1 MWAGGVGSSRKQSI
15 LEICSQE
22 SENKADRH
30 IRKVAG
36 EVWDPV
42 VPQKSLSDKLQYW
55 DTWYAKRMEGGG
67 CRGMLG
73 PEGCA

>member
-22 SENKADRH
+22 SENKADGH

-55 DTWYAKRMEGGG
+55 DT
-67 CRGMLG
+67 
-73 PEGCA
+73 